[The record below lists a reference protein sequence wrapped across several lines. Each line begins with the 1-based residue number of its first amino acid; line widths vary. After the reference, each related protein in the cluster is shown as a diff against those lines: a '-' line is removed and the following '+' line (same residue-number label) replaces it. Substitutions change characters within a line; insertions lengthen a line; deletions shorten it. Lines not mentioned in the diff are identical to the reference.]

1 MEVLMNFG
9 EEIDKDWILL
19 MLEAKKIGLTPQ
31 EVLDY
36 LTNNSNLISNDKT
49 I

>member
-1 MEVLMNFG
+1 MNFG